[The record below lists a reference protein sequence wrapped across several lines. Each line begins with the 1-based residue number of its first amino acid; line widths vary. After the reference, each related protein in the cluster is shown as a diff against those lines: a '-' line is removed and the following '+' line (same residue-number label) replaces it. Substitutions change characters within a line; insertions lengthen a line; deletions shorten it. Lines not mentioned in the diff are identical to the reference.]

1 MSELVGQDASAYP
14 QRKVTAAD
22 WLKIA
27 LRTLIGEGVE
37 QVRILPLAKKLGV
50 SRSSFYWYFKDRE
63 DLLNKLLDYWKEQ
76 EQRLDRFSIL
86 PGLGQHHRCADLPV
100 RMLDRRNHL

>member
-63 DLLNKLLDYWKEQ
+63 DLLNKLLEYWK
-76 EQRLDRFSIL
+76 DKNTASIVSRSCL
-86 PGLGQHHRCADLPV
+86 GLGQHHRCADLPV